1 MLGFFF
7 LILFYF
13 ILFYVYYFFLC
24 VFRVSFVRRF
34 KVGIIVIP
42 YYILHF
48 DLLAQLTRADGEAS
62 FLTFVRWLFI

>member
-1 MLGFFF
+1 MLVLFIYLF
-7 LILFYF
+7 L
-13 ILFYVYYFFLC
+13 LC

>member
-1 MLGFFF
+1 MLGFFLF
-7 LILFYF
+7 LFL
-13 ILFYVYYFFLC
+13 LC

-48 DLLAQLTRADGEAS
+48 DLLAQLTRADREAS

>member
-1 MLGFFF
+1 MLGFFLFFIFIFF
-7 LILFYF
+7 L
-13 ILFYVYYFFLC
+13 LC